1 MTRQTARLL
10 GRPRVSSA
18 TQTFC
23 TMRNLGRAHRL
34 FMYRAG
40 VAERP
45 SWPELELL
53 EVCVVLDRLPPGL
66 RCSCTLSGKRG
77 RLRPACS
84 IATRSPPARPER
96 DGAGA
101 PPRERGAPSTARQTH
116 GGRTGPAGAPA
127 ASSSYCLLKA
137 ECRGRGLGGSVFR
150 MRSQPT
156 SAPEGAVQ

>member
-23 TMRNLGRAHRL
+23 TMRNLRRARRL

-53 EVCVVLDRLPPGL
+53 EVCVVLDRLPP
-66 RCSCTLSGKRG
+66 
-77 RLRPACS
+77 AF
-84 IATRSPPARPER
+84 AAR
-96 DGAGA
+96 A
-101 PPRERGAPSTARQTH
+101 P
-116 GGRTGPAGAPA
+116 
-127 ASSSYCLLKA
+127 
-137 ECRGRGLGGSVFR
+137 
-150 MRSQPT
+150 
-156 SAPEGAVQ
+156 